1 MKKKRR
7 VFWAIIIFCVG
18 LSLSAQEKR
27 ELFSIAVSQGYCSG
41 KKVLSQGWRFLAVKK
56 FSQEYLK
63 EDYDDS
69 KWLRVEVPSQWQT
82 YPGLERYQG
91 KGVYRLK
98 FLVNRSCSLSRY
110 FLRFNGVFY
119 SARVWLN
126 GKYLGEHQGYFEPF
140 EFDITDLVRQGYNLL
155 VVEVECRRE
164 KLITAKE
171 QILGV
176 FGYWDVISSYRNPGG
191 IWLPVELIT
200 RSPAW
205 LGDIYFTTLE
215 VSPQPRVKISAQI
228 KGKSLPG
235 LLVKFRLVPDNFSG
249 KKFSFTIPVQNGKA
263 EGEFTLEG
271 ARLWFTWERGF
282 PHCYRLIAQL
292 LCSKETMKKMIGKK
306 SGSGSGMRIHSL
318 AMLPMVMDKKELL
331 VGIRKIEVKDRFHF
345 LLNGKS
351 LYIRGNNY
359 APSDVYLSRTT
370 KELVEKDVQMFQQA
384 NYNMVRVHAHI
395 DHPYFYT
402 ACDRAGILV
411 WQDGPFQWGYSH
423 KIIDEAVRQ
432 TKAYVKLLYNHP
444 CIALWCVHN
453 EPLPAGINLT
463 RPNPIDVIRTA
474 LTGILWGNPEML
486 KTEWNYNVLDKELV
500 KAVKSIDQSRP
511 VVQGSGMDRWD
522 THIYFGWYNGKVDDF
537 ARWLEKAKRTS
548 PQKLRFFTE
557 FGAQAFPSYKHTK
570 EMLGTDE
577 IKNLPKKKMLL
588 EYMWQWYVMP
598 RYIQAKDYPD
608 LKSYVQATQEY
619 QARLL
624 KYHIERIRLLKYQP
638 NYGVLCFLHNDSHPA
653 ITWSVVDWWREP
665 KKAYYEIARSFS
677 PIWVFT
683 LFRFAEYQVGEEV
696 EFPIYLVNDTLENY
710 PKVKVFAKLPDGE
723 IREFSSS
730 LEPDMLAKKVASVKI
745 KFEQP
750 GVKQLILR
758 LCYGEREIQNSY
770 QLEVRR

>member
-1 MKKKRR
+1 MSLKLKAVWLFALLCLSFQVIGQKKPLQNKSIGISEGACQYR
-7 VFWAIIIFCVG
+7 
-18 LSLSAQEKR
+18 K
-27 ELFSIAVSQGYCSG
+27 ELN
-41 KKVLSQGWRFLAVKK
+41 QGWRFLPVKK
-56 FSQEYLK
+56 FSKKYL
-63 EDYDDS
+63 EENYDDS
-69 KWLRVEVPSQWQT
+69 GWLSVNVPSQWQT
-82 YPGLERYQG
+82 YPGLEKYSG

-98 FLVNRSCSLSRY
+98 FALTHRCAMSRY
-110 FLRFNGVFY
+110 FLRFGGVFY
-119 SARVWLN
+119 RARVWLN
-126 GKYLGEHQGYFEPF
+126 GSYLGEHEGYFEPF
-140 EFDITDLVRQGYNLL
+140 EFEITDKLKANNIL
-155 VVEVECRRE
+155 VVEVECKRE
-164 KLITAKE
+164 RFITYKK

-191 IWLPVELIT
+191 IWREVELIA

-205 LGDIYFTTLE
+205 LGNIYFTTIE
-215 VSPQPRVKISAQI
+215 ISPQPKVKISAEI
-228 KGKSLPG
+228 NGEKLPG
-235 LLVKFRLVPDNFSG
+235 LFVRFKLVPDNFSG
-249 KKFSFTIPVQNGKA
+249 KSFSFIAWVKEGRA
-263 EGEFTLEG
+263 EGEYVLKD
-271 ARLWFTWERGF
+271 ARLWSTWDRGF
-282 PHCYRLIAQL
+282 PHCYKLIAQL
-292 LCSKETMKKMIGKK
+292 HCSEETMKKRMKTSSAHHFSQGKK
-306 SGSGSGMRIHSL
+306 KKLLSSL
-318 AMLPMVMDKKELL
+318 MDKKQIL

-345 LLNGKS
+345 YLNGKS

-370 KELVEKDVQMFQQA
+370 KELVEKDVQMFKEA

-395 DHPYFYT
+395 EHPYFYF

-511 VVQGSGMDRWD
+511 VVQGSGMEGWD

-557 FGAQAFPSYKHTK
+557 FGAQAFPSYEHTR

-598 RYIQAKDYPD
+598 RHIQAKDYSD

-710 PKVKVFAKLPDGE
+710 PKVKVFATLPDGE
-723 IREFSSS
+723 IKEFSSS

-745 KFEQP
+745 RFEHP